1 MIILRQREYSSLF
14 GYLFKTKKLKKQFE
28 DERGISLEEYYK
40 SNLPNNFQNTI
51 DRIKNNINKLN
62 NEVYN
67 SAKKDKLDQLFFV
80 EHTIEVES
88 YDIDS
93 YLEQNYSNINFDYI
107 PIINFI
113 NENYNG
119 IICINVL
126 YDIKSK
132 KFISTYPK
140 IKPGSLKSI
149 LLSSLDIFYENMLEI
164 EDELDDEFKYWKS
177 QVYDKAKNVIKQIK
191 I

>member
-28 DERGISLEEYYK
+28 DEHGISLEEYYK

-51 DRIKNNINKLN
+51 DWIKNNINKLN

-67 SAKKDKLDQLFFV
+67 SAKKEKLDQLFFV

-119 IICINVL
+119 TICINVL

-140 IKPGSLKSI
+140 VKPGSLKSI
-149 LLSSLDIFYENMLEI
+149 LLNSLDIFYENMLEI